1 MMGEEG
7 DSPAMSI
14 PTENATVLPK
24 RSRLRA
30 ILLGIGAAG
39 MLVAMASDALAV
51 LGRHVGFT
59 LPGSI
64 ELFQVAAVVAL
75 SMAILLASLNDRHAA
90 VDLLVGR
97 ASPRTAR
104 VLFLIGRLALT
115 LAFTL
120 LCAGSIW
127 VSADLWSTHEMTE
140 IRAIPLRPFRLF
152 WILCS
157 GAAALHFAAQFAKA
171 LRR

>member
-1 MMGEEG
+1 MGEERHLS
-7 DSPAMSI
+7 DVSI
-14 PTENATVLPK
+14 PREDATPPPRRGWV
-24 RSRLRA
+24 RA
-30 ILLGIGAAG
+30 ILLGIGSVG
-39 MLVAMASDALAV
+39 MLVAMASDAIAV

-64 ELFQVAAVVAL
+64 EVFQVAAVVAL

-104 VLFLIGRLALT
+104 ALFLFGRLALT
-115 LAFTL
+115 LAFAL

-127 VSADLWSTHEMTE
+127 VSADLWSTREMTE
-140 IRAIPLRPFRLF
+140 ILAIPLRPFRLF

-157 GAAALHFAAQFAKA
+157 GVAALHFALQFVKA